1 MQKTELLWNSKRS
14 SLGCYNEEFS
24 TFSADL
30 WLDPLLLRSHRQI
43 SIFHCLSVFSAMSIS
58 YIKSDRN
65 NIKFYPFVIFSLL
78 ISLILS
84 IFLFAIFFIYST
96 PFMIPFTSLIYLL
109 ILLFLMS
116 IIIAVTY
123 NHNEELRALQNR
135 FEEQVIFCE
144 ILILKILI

>member
-1 MQKTELLWNSKRS
+1 
-14 SLGCYNEEFS
+14 
-24 TFSADL
+24 
-30 WLDPLLLRSHRQI
+30 
-43 SIFHCLSVFSAMSIS
+43 
-58 YIKSDRN
+58 
-65 NIKFYPFVIFSLL
+65 
-78 ISLILS
+78 
-84 IFLFAIFFIYST
+84 
-96 PFMIPFTSLIYLL
+96 MIPFTSLIYLL